1 MNSCQLFS
9 FSMKDVY
16 KPQPER
22 TMVCLSAV
30 INFAK
35 FREERLAH
43 YQQMA
48 EESVRKM
55 VPVFASNF
63 KFVESITRRVAI
75 TGR

>member
-48 EESVRKM
+48 EESVRK
-55 VPVFASNF
+55 
-63 KFVESITRRVAI
+63 T
-75 TGR
+75 